1 MLRKAILC
9 SAASLALIPA
19 ATALG
24 KPGGG
29 AAAPAK
35 ATTAVK
41 SPNAAATAHGA
52 TQAQGA
58 ASTPA
63 ATHSQGPAHAS
74 QQGLTHSS
82 TRSVL
87 KDGTVTGGNL
97 SGLTVGMHV
106 SDASGTMVG
115 TVSKI
120 LTAHD
125 GRVVNVL
132 VKPHS
137 GSRTIPLK
145 PGTLSVSGGML
156 TATRIPGHH

>member
-9 SAASLALIPA
+9 SVAALALIPA
-19 ATALG
+19 AAAAA

-35 ATTAVK
+35 AAMPMKAPT
-41 SPNAAATAHGA
+41 AAASAHGA
-52 TQAQGA
+52 THPQGA

-63 ATHSQGPAHAS
+63 ASHSQGPAHAS

-87 KDGTVTGGNL
+87 KGGTVVGGNL
-97 SGLTVGMHV
+97 AGLTVGMHV

-115 TVSKI
+115 AVSKI
-120 LTAHD
+120 LTARD

-132 VKPHS
+132 VKSHT

-145 PGTLSVSGGML
+145 PSTLSVSGGMV
-156 TATRIPGHH
+156 TATRIPGHR